1 MKIYRKALVILSAV
15 AISGTLAFGSG
26 AMQKDESQAPAKG
39 SQKAPAAESAGK
51 THAVH
56 GSIVSIGTDSVT
68 LRKAD
73 GTQITLVLDKATQ
86 RAGNLS
92 VGTNAAASYRDVDGK
107 HVASSIKEGSAAGKP
122 TTGDTTRSKPT
133 TPPKY

>member
-1 MKIYRKALVILSAV
+1 MKTYRKTLVILSAL
-15 AISGTLAFGSG
+15 AISGTLAFGSA

-51 THAVH
+51 TQAVR
-56 GSIVSIGTDSVT
+56 GSIVSIGPDSVT
-68 LRKAD
+68 LRKAN
-73 GTQITLVLDKATQ
+73 GKQITLVLEKATQ

-92 VGTNAAASYRDVDGK
+92 VGTNVAASYRDVNGK
-107 HVASSIKEGSAAGKP
+107 HVASSIKEGATAGKSSK
-122 TTGDTTRSKPT
+122 GDTTRSKPT

>member
-1 MKIYRKALVILSAV
+1 MKIYRKALGILTAL
-15 AISGTLAFGSG
+15 AISGTLAFGSV

-39 SQKAPAAESAGK
+39 SQKAPAAESADK
-51 THAVH
+51 THAVR
-56 GSIVSIGTDSVT
+56 GSIVSMAPDSVT

-73 GTQITLVLDKATQ
+73 GTQITLVLEKATQ

-92 VGTNAAASYRDVDGK
+92 VGTNVAANYRDVNGK
-107 HVASSIKEGSAAGKP
+107 HVASSIKEGAAAGKS

>member
-1 MKIYRKALVILSAV
+1 MKIYRKTLVILSAL
-15 AISGTLAFGSG
+15 AISGTLAFGSA
-26 AMQKDESQAPAKG
+26 AMQKDESQAAAKG

-51 THAVH
+51 THAVR
-56 GSIVSIGTDSVT
+56 GSIVSIGPDSVT

-73 GTQITLVLDKATQ
+73 GTQITLVLEKATQ

-92 VGTNAAASYRDVDGK
+92 VGTNVAANYRDVNGK
-107 HVASSIKEGSAAGKP
+107 HVASSIKEGATAGKS
-122 TTGDTTRSKPT
+122 TKGDTTRSKPT

>member
-1 MKIYRKALVILSAV
+1 MKIYRKTLVVLSAL
-15 AISGTLAFGSG
+15 AISGTLAFGSA

-51 THAVH
+51 TQSVR
-56 GSIVSIGTDSVT
+56 GSIVSIDPDSVT

-73 GTQITLVLDKATQ
+73 GTQITLALEKATQ

-92 VGTNAAASYRDVDGK
+92 VGTNVAANYRDVNGK
-107 HVASSIKEGSAAGKP
+107 HVASSIKEGATTGKS
-122 TTGDTTRSKPT
+122 TKGDTTRSKPT